1 MNITT
6 FAKRLCLL
14 VPLLISPA
22 AFAVEMMPSP
32 PQLAAKAYVLMD
44 ASSGNVLVENNGDQ
58 RLPPASLT
66 KLMTAYIATLEIRR
80 GQIGEN
86 DPVTVSE
93 NAWRT
98 GGSRMFIKVGSQVT
112 VSDLLHGIIIQS
124 GNDDSVALSE
134 HITGSE
140 DAFADLMN
148 KTVADLGMSNTHF
161 MNPTGLP
168 NPEHYST
175 AHDMAILARAIIHED
190 PAHYAI
196 YSQKEF
202 FWNGIKQ
209 PNRNLLLW
217 RDKTVDGLKTGH
229 TEEAGYCMVSSAVRD
244 GMRLIAVV
252 FGTNSEVARA
262 SETQKLLT
270 YGFRFFETQT
280 FYQKGAELAHAQGSV
295 RVSGRYGTERNVR
308 ISRDKH
314 GQVRNPVDR
323 DQVDGVHQEDPD
335 EDGQCQRCNHRAT
348 AMEAVFHAA
357 IDEFDQYFNEVLQS
371 TRLTRSRLLC
381 RHAENQYED
390 QTQRDRPAE
399 GIDVESPEAHFFGLC
414 CGVSKAPSAVR
425 KMPEGQVLQVVL
437 DIARSGCFCHGCLKR
452 PKVSKVLFSSAGA
465 KTS

>member
-14 VPLLISPA
+14 IPLFTAPA
-22 AFAVEMMPSP
+22 VFAAEQMTPSA

-44 ASSGNVLVENNGDQ
+44 ANSGNVLVENNGDQ

-66 KLMTAYIATLEIRR
+66 KLMSAYIATLEIRR

-86 DPVTVSE
+86 DPVTISE

-98 GGSRMFIKVGSQVT
+98 GGSRMFVKVGSQVT

-124 GNDDSVALSE
+124 GNDATVALSE
-134 HITGSE
+134 HIAGSE
-140 DAFADLMN
+140 DAFADMMN
-148 KTVADLGMSNTHF
+148 KTAGDLGMVNSHF

-168 NPEHYST
+168 NPDHFST

-252 FGTNSEVARA
+252 FGTNSEQARA
-262 SETQKLLT
+262 AETQKLLT

-280 FYQKGAELAHAQGSV
+280 FYQKGAELAQAPV
-295 RVSGRYGTERNVR
+295 WKGTERQVR
-308 ISRDKH
+308 AGLAEDLSMTMPKGEIKKLTASMTINPKLVAPIAKGDVI
-314 GQVRNPVDR
+314 GQVEVKL
-323 DQVDGVHQEDPD
+323 EDKVV
-335 EDGQCQRCNHRAT
+335 RT
-348 AMEAVFHAA
+348 ANLIAMDSVEESGIFRRLWDS
-357 IDEFDQYFNEVLQS
+357 IRMFFYSLFN
-371 TRLTRSRLLC
+371 
-381 RHAENQYED
+381 
-390 QTQRDRPAE
+390 
-399 GIDVESPEAHFFGLC
+399 
-414 CGVSKAPSAVR
+414 
-425 KMPEGQVLQVVL
+425 
-437 DIARSGCFCHGCLKR
+437 
-452 PKVSKVLFSSAGA
+452 
-465 KTS
+465 

>member
-1 MNITT
+1 
-6 FAKRLCLL
+6 L
-14 VPLLISPA
+14 VPLIITPA
-22 AFAVEMMPSP
+22 AWAVEVMPSP
-32 PQLAAKAYVLMD
+32 PQLAAKSYVLMD

-124 GNDDSVALSE
+124 GNDASVAVAE
-134 HITGSE
+134 HIAGSE
-140 DAFADLMN
+140 DAFADMMN
-148 KTVADLGMSNTHF
+148 KTAGDLGMSNSHF

-168 NPEHYST
+168 NPEHYSS
-175 AHDMAILARAIIHED
+175 AHDMAVLARAIIHED

-229 TEEAGYCMVSSAVRD
+229 TDEAGYCMVSSAVRD

-252 FGTNSEVARA
+252 FGTNSEQARA
-262 SETQKLLT
+262 AETQKLLT

-280 FYQKGAELAHAQGSV
+280 FYQKGTELAQAPVWKGTTSQIKAGLAQDLTMTMPKGQLKKLAASMTMNPQLIAPIAKGDV
-295 RVSGRYGTERNVR
+295 IGKVEVKLDDKVVHSANLIALDAVDEGGIFRRMWDSIRLFFYGL
-308 ISRDKH
+308 
-314 GQVRNPVDR
+314 
-323 DQVDGVHQEDPD
+323 
-335 EDGQCQRCNHRAT
+335 
-348 AMEAVFHAA
+348 
-357 IDEFDQYFNEVLQS
+357 FN
-371 TRLTRSRLLC
+371 
-381 RHAENQYED
+381 
-390 QTQRDRPAE
+390 
-399 GIDVESPEAHFFGLC
+399 
-414 CGVSKAPSAVR
+414 
-425 KMPEGQVLQVVL
+425 
-437 DIARSGCFCHGCLKR
+437 
-452 PKVSKVLFSSAGA
+452 
-465 KTS
+465 